1 MNPPSSP
8 DASRLTSHASRITSS
23 RFTLPLSECRDVA
36 LVGGKALNLC
46 KLIHAGLPVPGGFAI
61 TTDAHRL
68 SIASVASLPAD
79 VADEIVAAWRELG
92 DVPVAVRSSATAEDM
107 AAASM
112 AGQYETFLD
121 IRTEETLLEA
131 VRRCWASLDTPR
143 TRAYLADKGI
153 ALETVAMAVVVQR
166 LVPAD
171 VAGVLFTANP
181 RTGAAEMVV
190 EASWG
195 LGESVVSG
203 RVQPDVL
210 RVDRATGA
218 VLEAAIAEKATW
230 IAAGAPAEQAV
241 SEERR
246 RSACLTARDVRA
258 LWRLGLRAAEHFGK
272 AQDLEWAI
280 HRGEVFLLQSRD
292 VTTLEDAEAYSGLI
306 DRTRGDL
313 RTHLAAGHPGWVLHN
328 LAETL
333 PHPSPLTWSVIR
345 RFMSGAGGFGTLYR
359 EAGFEPSERVRD
371 TGFLTL
377 VAGRVYMDLALAPEM
392 FFADFPF
399 GYDTEA
405 LRTQPDAGQ
414 AAPTVP
420 KGSALARAKAGRK
433 LAAAAT
439 RLTGLARNADR
450 RLLEQ
455 EVPAFEA
462 WITEELGRDLSEL
475 PTADWAAHWTACER
489 RVLDK
494 FAPRSLLPSL
504 ILGQA
509 VEHLKTVVREAFWD
523 EDADRLV
530 NEIVVSPEPDRTA
543 LANAALYRVAR
554 GDLDLSGWLAQY
566 GHRAP
571 GEFDLAAPRWSEQP
585 DELCAMATRLAD
597 GGDPAVLRR
606 EHVARAEA
614 RIAGLRARLRGRGLR
629 RFDEALALA
638 RRHVRFREDGKDFLM
653 RGYRVL
659 RRLALEAGRRLDV
672 GDDVFLLTLD
682 ELRDALRTGFAPLH
696 LLDQRRTQ
704 RNAEAR
710 LSLPTVLDARAVETL
725 GEPPAYGEETRWK
738 AFAVSAGRA
747 TGTVRVVQTPE
758 TARELGTGYVLV
770 CPSTDPA
777 WTPLFI
783 NAAALVLERG
793 GTLSHGAVVARELGL
808 PAVVLPDAT
817 RMLTEGE
824 SVTVDG
830 DAGSVARAADAD
842 ARPTESTVPDPTDPR
857 VASEDTPP
865 VAGPLERASG
875 RVRDACLVFWGLFLA
890 AFFLL
895 PEAWLR
901 APLRGALDRLLW
913 PLVTHCG
920 KVGTVAL
927 VAAFFAVAT
936 LVAQRLLTDNRR
948 LNEVKR
954 RGTRLRKQSAALP
967 PDAPRKSVLDALA
980 KSARSRVAAAAFVP
994 LALLL
999 GPMVLSFDWLT
1010 LRVDPASWNLPSGT
1024 SVTVQATVASDWR
1037 GPVTLD
1043 VDAPLVLDE
1052 LTPSECSLPPVR
1064 ETLERLHAT
1073 WQAPTDVAAFPWDVR
1088 AAAERTRREM
1098 LADLQAYLRAG
1109 VPPET
1114 LTWTLRSE
1122 AGTPGRFTVRV
1133 RAGDD
1138 TATLAVVLGDAYPPA
1153 PREADIAGGHL
1164 LQSVHV
1170 LYPPPPTKPVFW
1182 RPFASL
1188 GHPGFS
1194 LGWLWVYVL
1203 VYVPAM
1209 VVTKKALR
1217 IP

>member
-1 MNPPSSP
+1 MK
-8 DASRLTSHASRITSS
+8 
-23 RFTLPLSECRDVA
+23 RFTLPLPECRDVA

-46 KLIHAGLPVPGGFAI
+46 KLIHAGFPVPGGFAL

-68 SIASVASLPAD
+68 SMAGGASLPAE
-79 VADEIVAAWRELG
+79 VAEEIVAAWRQLG
-92 DVPVAVRSSATAEDM
+92 SVPVAVRSSATAEDM

-131 VRRCWASLDTPR
+131 VQRCWASLDTPR

-153 ALETVAMAVVVQR
+153 ALDSVAMAVVVQR
-166 LVPAD
+166 LVHAN

-181 RTGAAEMVV
+181 RTGAAEMVI

-210 RVDRATGA
+210 RIDRATGA
-218 VLEAAIAEKATW
+218 VLEAVIAEKSTW
-230 IAAGAPAEQAV
+230 IAAGAHAEQSVA
-241 SEERR
+241 ENLRR
-246 RSACLTARDVRA
+246 AACLTARDVRT
-258 LWRLGLRAAEHFGK
+258 LWHLGLRAAEHFGR

-280 HRGEVFLLQSRD
+280 HQGEVFLLQSRD

-306 DRTRGDL
+306 DRTRSDL
-313 RTHLAAGHPGWVLHN
+313 RTHLEAGHPGWVLHN

-333 PHPSPLTWSVIR
+333 PHPTPLTWSVIR
-345 RFMSGAGGFGTLYR
+345 RFMSGGGGFGNLYR
-359 EAGFEPSERVRD
+359 EAGFQPSERVRD
-371 TGFLTL
+371 AGFLRR
-377 VAGRVYMDLALAPEM
+377 VAGKVYMDLALAPEM
-392 FFADFPF
+392 FFAEFPF

-420 KGSALARAKAGRK
+420 KGTAMARAKAGSK
-433 LAAAAT
+433 LAAAAA
-439 RLTGLARNADR
+439 RLTHLATDADR
-450 RLLEQ
+450 TLLERAAP
-455 EVPAFEA
+455 EFEA
-462 WITEELGRDLSEL
+462 WATAELSRDLAAL
-475 PTADWAAHWTACER
+475 PSADWPAHWAACER
-489 RVLDK
+489 RVLDE
-494 FAPRSLLPSL
+494 FAPLSLLPSL

-509 VEHLKTVVREAFWD
+509 VEALKTVVREAFWD
-523 EDADRLV
+523 EDADTLV
-530 NEIVVSPEPDRTA
+530 NEIVVSPQPDHTA

-554 GDLDLSGWLAQY
+554 GELDVAGWLAQH

-585 DELCAMATRLAD
+585 DELRAMANRLVD
-597 GGDPAVLRR
+597 GGDPLELRR
-606 EHVARAEA
+606 AHVARAEA
-614 RIAGLRARLRGRGLR
+614 RIAELRTQLRGRTLR

-638 RRHVRFREDGKDFLM
+638 RRYVRFREDGKDFLM

-672 GDDVFLLTLD
+672 GADVFLLTID

-710 LSLPTVLDARAVETL
+710 LSLPMVLDARAVETL
-725 GEPPAYGEETRWK
+725 GASPASGNETRWN

-747 TGTVRVVQTPE
+747 TGTVRVVHSPE
-758 TARELGTGYVLV
+758 TAGELGAGYVLV

-777 WTPLFI
+777 WTPLFV

-808 PAVVLPDAT
+808 PSVVLPDAT
-817 RMLTEGE
+817 RLLVDGE

-830 DAGSVARAADAD
+830 DAGGVARAADA
-842 ARPTESTVPDPTDPR
+842 ARMPPHDSAAPDLDDLR
-857 VASEDTPP
+857 VAPSDTPP
-865 VAGPLERASG
+865 VPGPLERAGG
-875 RVRDACLVFWGLFLA
+875 RLRDAGLLVWGLFLV

-895 PEAWLR
+895 PEPWVRTPLR
-901 APLRGALDRLLW
+901 AMLDRLLW
-913 PLVTHCG
+913 PFVTCCG

-980 KSARSRVAAAAFVP
+980 KSAQSRVAAAAFVP
-994 LALLL
+994 LAVLL

-1037 GPVTLD
+1037 GPVVLE
-1043 VDAPLVLDE
+1043 AEPPLVLDD
-1052 LTPSECSLPPVR
+1052 LTPATRTLPPVR
-1064 ETLERLHAT
+1064 EALERLHSD
-1073 WQAPTDVAAFPWDVR
+1073 WLKPTDLTALPWDVR
-1088 AAAERTRREM
+1088 AAAERTRRDM

-1114 LTWTLRSE
+1114 LTWTLRSP
-1122 AGTPGRFTVRV
+1122 AATPSRFGVRV
-1133 RAGDD
+1133 HAGDD
-1138 TATLAVVLGDAYPPA
+1138 AATLAVVLGDAYPPA
-1153 PREADIAGGHL
+1153 PREADIAGGRL
-1164 LQSVHV
+1164 LQSVRV

-1203 VYVPAM
+1203 VYVPVM
-1209 VVTKKALR
+1209 VAAKKQLS